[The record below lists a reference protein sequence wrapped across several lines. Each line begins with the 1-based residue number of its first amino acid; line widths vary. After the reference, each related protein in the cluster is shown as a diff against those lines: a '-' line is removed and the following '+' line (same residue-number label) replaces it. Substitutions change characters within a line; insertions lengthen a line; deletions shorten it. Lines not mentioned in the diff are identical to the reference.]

1 MYLEYLPHK
10 NILTKEGR
18 KLKKE
23 YKKRRKQYYIKL
35 FVLLYSSR
43 RLLMS
48 ISEKMWCCTEIKIEN
63 FRLYIF
69 LFLFFIFFS
78 MIICM

>member
-48 ISEKMWCCTEIKIEN
+48 ISEKMWCCTGIKIEN